1 MINALSSTEAR
12 TYLQY
17 FVDTR
22 TETKSGVLP
31 AGYPVGDTEV
41 LILDDNNRP
50 LPPGEVGEIVLRSPY
65 IFPGYWKN
73 EGETRNTLK
82 TDSMGGQMLHTG
94 DVGRRLS
101 DGSFEHLGRRD
112 FLCKI
117 RGHRVQIDVVEAELR
132 SLPSIEKAVVV
143 PQRWRGENRLVAYVV
158 TSKEHHFDP
167 TQWRNSLQQRLPE
180 FMVPAVFMCLAEM
193 PMTPSGKIDRR
204 ALPPPTRQRPHTER
218 EFVPPTTALERV
230 LANLWADG
238 LDLESVGTTDNFLE
252 LGGHSL
258 LAGEI
263 VAKINR
269 IFAVDINPHEL
280 MEAITVQG
288 VATLLMCR
296 MQPPGAAETI
306 AQLWSEVEHM
316 EPSSIRETI
325 IRERTKSDNVR

>member
-1 MINALSSTEAR
+1 
-12 TYLQY
+12 
-17 FVDTR
+17 
-22 TETKSGVLP
+22 
-31 AGYPVGDTEV
+31 
-41 LILDDNNRP
+41 
-50 LPPGEVGEIVLRSPY
+50 
-65 IFPGYWKN
+65 
-73 EGETRNTLK
+73 
-82 TDSMGGQMLHTG
+82 
-94 DVGRRLS
+94 
-101 DGSFEHLGRRD
+101 
-112 FLCKI
+112 
-117 RGHRVQIDVVEAELR
+117 VQIDVVEAELR